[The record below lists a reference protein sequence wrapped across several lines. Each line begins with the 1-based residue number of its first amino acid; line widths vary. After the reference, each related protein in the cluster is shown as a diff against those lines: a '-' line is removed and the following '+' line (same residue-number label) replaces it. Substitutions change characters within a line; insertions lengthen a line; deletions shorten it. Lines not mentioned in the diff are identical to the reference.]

1 VPKAAAERRK
11 AQLPQW
17 SPGARPSMAS
27 GAGGERL
34 VWMTRPDTERP
45 ATEKMGRGVVVVAG
59 EEEQSG
65 GHASL
70 QSKPDPFLSLCL
82 DIGPATVHTG
92 RHRIAIPT
100 DSAEFTTFS

>member
-34 VWMTRPDTERP
+34 VWTTRPD
-45 ATEKMGRGVVVVAG
+45 TEKMGRGVVVVAG

>member
-34 VWMTRPDTERP
+34 VWTTRPD
-45 ATEKMGRGVVVVAG
+45 TEKMGRGVVVVAG

-100 DSAEFTTFS
+100 DSAEFSCTGLWL